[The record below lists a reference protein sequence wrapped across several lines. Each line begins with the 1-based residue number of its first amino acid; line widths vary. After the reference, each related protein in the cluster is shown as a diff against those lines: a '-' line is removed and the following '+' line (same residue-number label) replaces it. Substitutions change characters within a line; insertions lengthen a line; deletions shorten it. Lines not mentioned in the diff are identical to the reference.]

1 MSESKPASYITH
13 NAHTLGLRVIQ
24 SRDRRDQ
31 CLPTDHSSTADASE
45 YTDSTGG
52 RINGITS
59 SKPWKLQLSRFEAN
73 NVSRAISNAVSQPSR
88 TQMWQGNGTA
98 HWLVSSKPEASESQA
113 STHMYNCRRAR
124 FGAPAWA
131 ILQHPPV
138 VTSPLLRG
146 GLLVVLSPS
155 IRTRLRRSSL
165 LYRHRLPSRWPSR
178 SSIDTSGLVVLHH
191 G

>member
-1 MSESKPASYITH
+1 MAFMFAMNRPPIQAKTRDVSAAILVQPAIMRTTTRYL
-13 NAHTLGLRVIQ
+13 N
-24 SRDRRDQ
+24 
-31 CLPTDHSSTADASE
+31 
-45 YTDSTGG
+45 
-52 RINGITS
+52 
-59 SKPWKLQLSRFEAN
+59 PWKLQLSRFEAN

-98 HWLVSSKPEASESQA
+98 HWLVSSRIEPALSSC

-124 FGAPAWA
+124 FGSVWGSCVG
-131 ILQHPPV
+131 HPPV

-178 SSIDTSGLVVLHH
+178 SSIVVYTSGLSH
-191 G
+191 GP